1 MFRALVQLAAFAAL
15 ASAVVIKKKENP
27 FSTLDEQAAAA
38 AKEGGV
44 KPQHTLRVCNAFPF
58 EKPLAVYHGR
68 EEISE
73 DGGALKYKDC
83 RDFVGLKLKSADQ
96 IRFKVSNEMRPDG
109 EQNAGIFQIGQLPQ
123 YSSILMLVVHR
134 HDTLLDSVA
143 FKTHVFRNLPYAQAA
158 VLDTYTG
165 VKKAQVEIA
174 DHVDSEAGEKPDVSE
189 PLKFGGV
196 RKLNTGFYDLKLF
209 DTPTMPLDLPT
220 LAEKKDF
227 VVLPSESYV
236 VLRIGA
242 EDRMGANEDTDE
254 LAGGLGKEEL
264 LVFPSS
270 DHNKLVQIHP
280 NFARVVSL
288 KYMLIVGVV
297 MVGFVALARWVH
309 KV

>member
-1 MFRALVQLAAFAAL
+1 M
-15 ASAVVIKKKENP
+15 
-27 FSTLDEQAAAA
+27 DEQAAADA
-38 AKEGGV
+38 PEV
-44 KPQHTLRVCNAFPF
+44 SHTLRICNVFPF
-58 EKPLAVYHGR
+58 EKPLSVYHGR
-68 EEISE
+68 EQITE

-83 RDFVGLKLKSADQ
+83 RDFKGLNLKSADH
-96 IRFKVSNEMRPDG
+96 IRFKVANDMRPDG

-123 YSSILMLVVHR
+123 FSSTLLLVVQR

-174 DHVDSEAGEKPDVSE
+174 DHVDTEAGEKPDVSE

-196 RKLNTGFYDLKLF
+196 RKLNAGFYDLKLF
-209 DTPTMPLDLPT
+209 DLPTQPLNLPT

-242 EDRMGANEDTDE
+242 EDRMGANEDNDNSKAYNEAE
-254 LAGGLGKEEL
+254 LVTLGKEEL
-264 LVFPSS
+264 LIFPTS
-270 DHNKLVQIHP
+270 DHNNLVQIHP
-280 NFARVVSL
+280 NFAKFVSMN
-288 KYMLIVGVV
+288 YMLIVFAV
-297 MVGFVALARWVH
+297 MVGFLCLARWVH